1 MKLRVTDFSNN
12 KISLVPADYE
22 HTQTEQIFVHVIS
35 VKCL

>member
-1 MKLRVTDFSNN
+1 MVTDFSNN